1 MKKLIGGLFAIAS
14 LFLLTACDAGVAAQI
29 GDTKISQNT
38 VQSRV
43 SEILSERGNYQTSEM
58 QLSYG
63 EELNRAELRFL
74 VIATI
79 FQKLAEENSIK
90 VTKAMVDTRKREILE
105 QLGSMEQLSQAL
117 VSAQL
122 APSDFDS
129 YVKSIL
135 ISEQL
140 SELARA
146 GGATEENV
154 GAVIQN
160 LVRELTGKIGIKIN
174 PQYGTWDSQA
184 ADLIAF
190 DAAGTAV
197 KPLLP

>member
-1 MKKLIGGLFAIAS
+1 MKKLISGLLAIAG

-29 GDTKISQNT
+29 GDTRISQNT

-43 SEILSERGNYQTSEM
+43 AEILSERRNYQTSEM

-79 FQKLAEENSIK
+79 FEKLAQENGIK
-90 VTKAMVDTRKREILE
+90 VTKAMVDTRKAEILD
-105 QLGSMEQLSQAL
+105 QLGGLEGLSQAL

-122 APSDFDS
+122 APSDFDF

-135 ISEQL
+135 ISERL
-140 SELARA
+140 SEIAKA
-146 GGATEENV
+146 SGVAEEAV
-154 GAVIQN
+154 GTTVQN
-160 LVRELTGKIGIKIN
+160 SVRELTEKIGIKIN
-174 PQYGTWDSQA
+174 PQYGTWNSDA
-184 ADLIAF
+184 ADLTAF
-190 DAAGTAV
+190 DAAGSAV
-197 KPLLP
+197 KSLMP

>member
-1 MKKLIGGLFAIAS
+1 MKKLIGGLFAITS